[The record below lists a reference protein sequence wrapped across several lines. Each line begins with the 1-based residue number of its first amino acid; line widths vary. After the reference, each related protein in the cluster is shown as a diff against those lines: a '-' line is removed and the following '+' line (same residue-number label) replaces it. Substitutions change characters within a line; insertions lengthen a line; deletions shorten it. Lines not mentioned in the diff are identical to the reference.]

1 MPKRRR
7 SEILESFQG
16 YQKEEAEKDEDVVVI
31 EAEDPFSNK
40 ALNTPLLQRIAKK
53 LYNDN
58 KSSPKTPK
66 TLGTIKLD
74 LSDRSNISMSDLI
87 PDPRSRTRTHKTST
101 PKPPNNTPS
110 SVKHSKNQRF
120 NLSNNDV
127 PSALVDPSLL
137 MSGSENSLQLHLS
150 DSDSMSF

>member
-87 PDPRSRTRTHKTST
+87 PDPRTRAQKTST

-110 SVKHSKNQRF
+110 SVKRSKNRTF

-127 PSALVDPSLL
+127 PSAMVDPSLL
-137 MSGSENSLQLHLS
+137 MSGSDNSLQLHLS